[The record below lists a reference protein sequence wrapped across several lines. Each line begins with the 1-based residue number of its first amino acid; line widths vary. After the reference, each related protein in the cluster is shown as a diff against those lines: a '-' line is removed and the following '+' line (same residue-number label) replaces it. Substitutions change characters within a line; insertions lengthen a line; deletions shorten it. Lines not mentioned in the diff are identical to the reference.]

1 MPTVAQGGTCVSSGS
16 REWRFTLKLVQ
27 ARQRRIG
34 AQLER
39 LWEGVVR
46 EPIPDEMLELLKKLD
61 EKDRG
66 PHDA

>member
-1 MPTVAQGGTCVSSGS
+1 MSTVS
-16 REWRFTLKLVQ
+16 RDKEWRFTLRMVQ

-39 LWEGVVR
+39 LWDGVIR

-66 PHDA
+66 GHDA